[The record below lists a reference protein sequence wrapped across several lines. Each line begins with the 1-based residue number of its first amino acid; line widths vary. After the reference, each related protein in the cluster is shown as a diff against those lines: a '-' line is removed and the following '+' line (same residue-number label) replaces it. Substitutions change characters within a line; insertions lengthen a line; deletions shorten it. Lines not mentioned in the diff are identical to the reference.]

1 MAIDMRGTEGT
12 GASARGTYLIP
23 PRERVTGPIIT
34 SRLRRTM
41 LGFAV
46 VWILAALPLLVGAGP
61 GWKAVG
67 LGLFAPGGGFLYTS
81 DVVFLVITLVV
92 FALACFAWFG
102 SGMIVAP
109 PVVWVG
115 AAGLAALR
123 VHTGLWDWAEW
134 LVPSLTVATVAV
146 GFYLRQ
152 SSFRTARKRAEERN
166 RYLADLAT
174 RPVPAAPESTP
185 ESSPEDLRAARF
197 LLERALQPLD
207 AFEGY
212 DWVDQFQTAAVRYQ
226 LNFSQYALGLMQ
238 QERTPAFS
246 GYLSLAQRNLIEKM
260 LDRRIWGFWRWENLW
275 GNFDPSPDP
284 IRKDNIMVS
293 GYLGVMAGVYESN
306 TGDMRFSEPGALTF
320 RWNDRRE
327 FPYSYSSVAEAV
339 HRNFMSTPL
348 GMFPCEP
355 NWVYSACNTFGM
367 NALLL
372 HDRLH
377 GTTYADDVLPNFARS
392 MNEEFITADGRITA
406 IRSSRLGLTIPSLTS
421 TMADAG
427 SSLFLNA
434 SLPET
439 ARRTWEMIRHEFVDT
454 SDGSAQIELRG
465 WDKLDVGNYK
475 RSDVTAHAMVMCAA
489 REHGDTEVYEAVKA
503 AADAKFAPQDI
514 DGVGGYSKAS
524 TNVNA
529 MYVIARFGRSG
540 AFRDLV
546 TAGRDEATAT
556 GPVLDAA
563 PYPDVLVARAVTDGT
578 DLDLVLRSDN
588 GGGRYPL
595 ELARLRPGATY
606 SVTGA
611 VADTLT
617 ADRDGRARIEADVEG
632 RVELALAPAP

>member
-1 MAIDMRGTEGT
+1 MSTVGGSAARNG
-12 GASARGTYLIP
+12 GAYLIP
-23 PRERVTGPIIT
+23 LRRRVTGPVVT

-46 VWILAALPLLVGAGP
+46 VWALAALPLLLDARP
-61 GWKAVG
+61 GWKAFG
-67 LGLFAPGGGFLYTS
+67 LGLFVPGGGFLYTS
-81 DVVFLVITLVV
+81 DILLLVVTLVV

-109 PVVWVG
+109 PAVWVG
-115 AAGLAALR
+115 AAGLAVAR
-123 VHTGLWDWAEW
+123 VHSGLWDWAEW
-134 LVPSLTVATVAV
+134 LVPTLTLAGVAV
-146 GFYLRQ
+146 GLLVRR
-152 SSFRTARKRAEERN
+152 SAFRSAARRAEERN
-166 RYLADLAT
+166 RYLADLVT
-174 RPVPAAPESTP
+174 RPASAPPERIP
-185 ESSPEDLRAARF
+185 ESSAEDLRAARF
-197 LLERALQPLD
+197 LLDRALQPLGSFD
-207 AFEGY
+207 GY
-212 DWVDQFQTAAVRYQ
+212 DWIDQFQTAAVRYQ

-275 GNFDPSPDP
+275 GNFDANPDP

-293 GYLGVMAGVYESN
+293 GYLGVMVGVYESN
-306 TGDMRFSEPGALTF
+306 TGDARFSEPGALTF
-320 RWNDRRE
+320 RWNDRRA
-327 FPYSYSSVAEAV
+327 FPYSFGTVSEAV
-339 HRNFMSTPL
+339 HRNFMATPL

-367 NALLL
+367 NSLLL

-377 GTTYADDVLPNFARS
+377 GTTFADDVLPNFARS
-392 MNEEFITADGRITA
+392 MTDEFITADGRITA

-434 SLPET
+434 SLPDT
-439 ARRTWEMIRHEFVDT
+439 ARRTWEMIRHDFVDM
-454 SDGSAQIELRG
+454 SGDGVEIELRG
-465 WDKLDVGNYK
+465 WDKLDVGNYR

-489 REHGDTEVYEAVKA
+489 REHGDDEVYDAVKS
-503 AADAKFAPQDI
+503 AADARFEPQDV
-514 DGVGGYSKAS
+514 DGVGGYAKAS

-529 MYVIARFGRSG
+529 MFTIARFGRTG

-546 TAGRDEATAT
+546 TSGPDEATTT

-578 DLDLVLRSDN
+578 GLDLVLRSGN
-588 GGGRYPL
+588 GGGRHPL
-595 ELARLRPGATY
+595 EIARLQPGATY
-606 SVTGA
+606 SVRGA
-611 VADTLT
+611 VSNVAT
-617 ADRDGRARIEADVEG
+617 ADGEGRARIEADVAD
-632 RVELALAPAP
+632 RVEVAITPRV